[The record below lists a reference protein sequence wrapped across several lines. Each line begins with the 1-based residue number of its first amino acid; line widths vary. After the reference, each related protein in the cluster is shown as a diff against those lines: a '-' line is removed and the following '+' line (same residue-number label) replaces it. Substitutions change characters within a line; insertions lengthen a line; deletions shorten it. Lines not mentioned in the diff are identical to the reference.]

1 VFSRLSASPVLRRVA
16 HRFGW
21 GLADQ
26 AMSSVS
32 NAAVS
37 FYVAK
42 ELGATQF
49 GAFSLAYVTYSFA
62 LNASRGLATDPL
74 VVRYSNANQAE
85 WRRAVAQSTGTAA
98 TVGLVAGACSLGVAM
113 ILHGTPRLAFLA
125 LGLALPG
132 LLLQDSWRYA
142 FFAVGRGGQAFLND
156 TVWTLSL
163 LPALGLLRVSHHG
176 TVLWFVLAWG
186 LAAAVAACVGSLQAR
201 TVPRLSS
208 AWTWVS
214 ATRDLGPRYLAENAA
229 NSASGQ
235 LRSYGVGIIAGLAA
249 VGYLQAGL
257 LLLGPFMVVL
267 MGISLVTVPEAA
279 RVLRRSPRHL
289 ELYCLVVGVALAGM
303 ALAWGACLLVAL
315 PRGLGSLLL
324 GGLWKPAY
332 QLVIPLTLTIMGAG
346 FQVGAAA
353 GLHALG
359 AARRSLRAMIISSV
373 IALGLSLVGAF
384 LGDALGATRGGAVAA
399 WIGAL
404 LWWRYLRAGMRESGK
419 VPGGRGWWPRRQDGH
434 RASPA
439 QVLTRGRETGARQPD
454 PPTPPPGRAKRPEPR
469 RLGR

>member
-1 VFSRLSASPVLRRVA
+1 
-16 HRFGW
+16 
-21 GLADQ
+21 
-26 AMSSVS
+26 
-32 NAAVS
+32 
-37 FYVAK
+37 
-42 ELGATQF
+42 
-49 GAFSLAYVTYSFA
+49 
-62 LNASRGLATDPL
+62 
-74 VVRYSNANQAE
+74 
-85 WRRAVAQSTGTAA
+85 
-98 TVGLVAGACSLGVAM
+98 
-113 ILHGTPRLAFLA
+113 
-125 LGLALPG
+125 
-132 LLLQDSWRYA
+132 
-142 FFAVGRGGQAFLND
+142 
-156 TVWTLSL
+156 
-163 LPALGLLRVSHHG
+163 
-176 TVLWFVLAWG
+176 VLWFVLAWG
-186 LAAAVAACVGSLQAR
+186 LAAAVAACVGPLQAR

-289 ELYCLVVGVALAGM
+289 ELYCLVVGAALAGM

-384 LGDALGATRGGAVAA
+384 LGGAVGTTLDAAVWTTRGAAVAA

-419 VPGGRGWWPRRQDGH
+419 VPDGSGWWPRRQDGR

-439 QVLTRGRETGARQPD
+439 RALTRWRETGARQPD
-454 PPTPPPGRAKRPEPR
+454 PPTAPPGRARRPEPTPP
-469 RLGR
+469 GR